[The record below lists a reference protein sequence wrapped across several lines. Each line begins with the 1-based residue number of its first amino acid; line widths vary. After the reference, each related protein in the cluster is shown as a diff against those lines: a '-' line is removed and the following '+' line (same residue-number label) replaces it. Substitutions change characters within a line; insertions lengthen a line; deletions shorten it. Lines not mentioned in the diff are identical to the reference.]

1 MRAVALPDPSFALSA
16 SRDGTTRIWKQT
28 SSSPPTYDAT
38 ESSHGASFKTC
49 LVYAP
54 EVKGYPEGLIFS
66 GGQDGLVEA
75 RQPSTASERDADGL
89 MIGHANQVCSL
100 DVNIEAGYVVSGSW
114 DKTAKVWQLGRW
126 EPEVELNGHEGSVWA
141 VVAYGGDT
149 IVTGKEISETLTT
162 SPTLYRMCRS
172 WDPGL

>member
-1 MRAVALPDPSFALSA
+1 M
-16 SRDGTTRIWKQT
+16 
-28 SSSPPTYDAT
+28 
-38 ESSHGASFKTC
+38 
-49 LVYAP
+49 YAP

-75 RQPSTASERDADGL
+75 RQPGTTSERDADGL

-100 DVNIEAGYVVSGSW
+100 DVNTEAGYIVSGSW

-141 VVAYGGDT
+141 VVAYGRDT
-149 IVTGKEISETLTT
+149 IVTGKEINKTLSDFINTI
-162 SPTLYRMCRS
+162 
-172 WDPGL
+172 